1 MNLSQDL
8 QTLFQNEN
16 KITFRDFLEQTQSKS
31 YSFLLILLALP
42 AALPVPAPGYATP
55 FGLVLV
61 LLGLQ
66 ILTARQTPWFPEWA
80 LKKELPVTKGSKL
93 LGAMIK
99 FLKFFEIFLRPR
111 LRFLTRGAGYRLLG
125 LLVALCGAS
134 MIIPLPLTNTV
145 PSFGIFIIGLALL
158 EEDGLAALAGAVS
171 ALTGLVL
178 SGTLIYFYVRLG
190 EAGIT
195 LVENWLSNLF

>member
-8 QTLFQNEN
+8 QTLFQNEE
-16 KITFRDFLEQTQSKS
+16 KITFQEFLLQTKSKS

-42 AALPVPAPGYATP
+42 AALPIPAPGYATP
-55 FGLVLV
+55 FGIILV

-66 ILTARQTPWFPEWA
+66 ILAARKIPWFPDWA
-80 LKKELPVTKGSKL
+80 LRKELPVTKGSKL
-93 LGAMIK
+93 LGAMIR
-99 FLKFFEIFLRPR
+99 FLKFFEIFLKPR
-111 LRFLTRGAGYRLLG
+111 LRFLTRGVGYRLLG

-145 PSFGIFIIGLALL
+145 PSFAIFLIGLSLL
-158 EEDGLAALAGAVS
+158 EEDGLAALAGLFS
-171 ALTGLVL
+171 ALAGLTL

-190 EAGIT
+190 GAGIT